1 MRKSHASLRPRKQSA
16 GLSLI
21 ELMIAMT
28 IGLLLVIG
36 IIQIFSASRAT
47 YQMQDG
53 VARIQENGRFITQFL
68 QKQLRMGGY
77 MGCGSDLE
85 RGRQL
90 TFVNHLDTYAGN
102 TVDDAHRF
110 QRPVEGFA
118 GTDATELAS
127 LLPSGITPL
136 TDSDVL
142 VLRTASADSVP
153 VLEVSQDAGHLILTA
168 TLGTDATSVFSDS
181 SGAAIPYFL
190 ENCRSSDVFVGTLTG
205 TSLVANGKSTENVYL
220 DTSVTTCGVGGC
232 PWDFRISNAFLN
244 APNGGIT
251 PTESGFAASS
261 KQLNAE
267 VHRAEFTMVY
277 VAKNPTTQQP
287 VLYVLQSSRKANALA
302 DPEEMA
308 DGIEALKLLYGVDTD
323 NDGQVDKYRTAAQV
337 AAGATGAALDAN
349 WSQVL
354 SIRIGMLLRSPESA
368 PGATNPDGGYK
379 VLGLPITTAPNDGHL
394 RQVYET
400 TVAVRNR
407 VFTS

>member
-1 MRKSHASLRPRKQSA
+1 MRKSHFFLHPRKQSA

-68 QKQLRMGGY
+68 QKQLRMGGF

-118 GTDATELAS
+118 GSDTTELAS
-127 LLPSGITPL
+127 LLPTGVTPL
-136 TDSDVL
+136 ADSDVL

-153 VLEVSQDAGHLILTA
+153 VLEVSQDSNHLILTA
-168 TLGTDATSVFSDS
+168 TLGADAPNVFSDS

-205 TSLVANGKSTENVYL
+205 TSLVAIGNLIPNVYL
-220 DTSVTTCGVGGC
+220 DTSVTTCGAGGC

-251 PTESGFAASS
+251 PTASGFAPST

-277 VAKNPTTQQP
+277 VAKNNATSQP
-287 VLYVLQSSRKANALA
+287 ALYVRQFKRNADALA

-308 DGIEALKLLYGVDTD
+308 DGIEALKFLYGVDKD
-323 NDGQVDKYRTAAQV
+323 NDGQVDEYQTAAKV
-337 AAGATGAALDAN
+337 AAGATGAALDAK
-349 WSQVL
+349 WGQVL

-368 PGATNPDGGYK
+368 PGAVKPYGGYK
-379 VLGLPITTAPNDGHL
+379 VLGKDITTTPDDGHL

-400 TVAVRNR
+400 TIAVRNR

>member
-1 MRKSHASLRPRKQSA
+1 MRKSHASLCPRKQSA

-21 ELMIAMT
+21 ELMVAMT

-36 IIQIFSASRAT
+36 MIQIFSASRAT

-53 VARIQENGRFITQFL
+53 VARIQENGRFITQFV
-68 QKQLRMGGY
+68 QKQFRMGGF

-85 RGRQL
+85 RNRQL

-102 TVDDAHRF
+102 TVDDVHRF

-118 GTDATELAS
+118 AGDAPTTLF
-127 LLPSGITPL
+127 PSGHGPVTG
-136 TDSDVL
+136 TDVL

-153 VLEVSQDAGHLILTA
+153 VLSVAQDSNHLVLTA
-168 TLGTDATSVFSDS
+168 SLGVDAANVFDKEQ
-181 SGAAIPYFL
+181 GAAVPYFI

-205 TSLVANGKSTENVYL
+205 TKLVATGNLTPNVYL
-220 DTSVTTCGVGGC
+220 DPAVDTCGAGGC

-244 APNGGIT
+244 APNGGIA
-251 PTESGFAASS
+251 PSGTGFSASS

-267 VHRAEFTMVY
+267 VHRAEFTMIY
-277 VAKNPTTQQP
+277 VAENTTTSQP
-287 VLYVLQSSRKANALA
+287 ALYVRQFKRDANELA

-323 NDGQVDKYRTAAQV
+323 NDGQVDKYRTADEV
-337 AAGATGAALDAN
+337 AAGATGNALDAN
-349 WSQVL
+349 WGQVL
-354 SIRIGMLLRSPESA
+354 SVRIGMLLRSPEVA
-368 PGATNPDGGYK
+368 GANKPSDGYK
-379 VLGLPITTAPNDGHL
+379 VLGTDITTTPDDGHL

-400 TVAVRNR
+400 TIAVRNR

>member
-1 MRKSHASLRPRKQSA
+1 MRTLHAHPRPRLHSA

-36 IIQIFSASRAT
+36 MIQIFSASRAT

-68 QKQLRMGGY
+68 QKQLRMGGF

-85 RGRQL
+85 RGRQM
-90 TFVNHLDTYAGN
+90 TFVNHMDTYAGN

-118 GTDATELAS
+118 AEDAPTTLF
-127 LLPSGITPL
+127 PSGHGPMTG
-136 TDSDVL
+136 TDVL

-153 VLEVSQDAGHLILTA
+153 VLDVSQDAGHLILTA
-168 TLGTDATSVFSDS
+168 TLGVDATNLFSDS

-205 TSLVANGKSTENVYL
+205 TSLVANGKSTENIYL
-220 DTSVTTCGVGGC
+220 DPSVTTCDLAGNC
-232 PWDFRISNAFLN
+232 PWDFRISNAYLN
-244 APNGGIT
+244 APNGGIVKT
-251 PTESGFAASS
+251 DSGDFVPSS

-267 VHRAEFTMVY
+267 VHRADFTMVY
-277 VAKNPTTQQP
+277 VAENTTTHQP
-287 VLYVLQSSRKANALA
+287 ALYVLQSSHKADALA

-308 DGIEALKLLYGVDTD
+308 DGIEALKFLYGVDTN
-323 NDGQVDKYRTAAQV
+323 NDGQVDKYQKAAEV
-337 AAGATGAALDAN
+337 AAGATSAALDEK
-349 WSQVL
+349 WGQVL

-368 PGATNPDGGYK
+368 PGATKPEHGYK
-379 VLGLPITTAPNDGHL
+379 VLGTDITDTPDDGHL

-400 TVAVRNR
+400 TIAVRNR

>member
-1 MRKSHASLRPRKQSA
+1 MRKLHAFPRPRLYSA

-36 IIQIFSASRAT
+36 MIQIFSASRAT

-53 VARIQENGRFITQFL
+53 VARIQENGRFITQFV
-68 QKQLRMGGY
+68 QKQFRMGGF

-85 RGRQL
+85 RNRQL

-102 TVDDAHRF
+102 AVDDAHRF

-118 GTDATELAS
+118 AEDAPTALF
-127 LLPSGITPL
+127 PSGHGPEGGG
-136 TDSDVL
+136 DVL
-142 VLRTASADSVP
+142 VLRTASADSAP
-153 VLEVSQDAGHLILTA
+153 VLSVAQDSNHVVLTA
-168 TLGTDATSVFSDS
+168 LLSPDAADVFADS
-181 SGAAIPYFL
+181 IGSAIPYFL
-190 ENCRSSDVFVGTLTG
+190 ENCRSSDVFVGTITG
-205 TSLVANGKSTENVYL
+205 TDLKVTGNLTPNVYL
-220 DTSVTTCGVGGC
+220 DPAVTTCGAGGC

-244 APNGGIT
+244 APDGGIT
-251 PTESGFAASS
+251 PSGTGFAPSS

-267 VHRAEFTMVY
+267 VHRAEFTMIY
-277 VAKNPTTQQP
+277 VAKNTAQQP
-287 VLYVLQSSRKANALA
+287 ALYVRQFKRNANELA

-308 DGIEALKLLYGVDTD
+308 EGIEAFKLRYGVDTN
-323 NDGQVDKYRTAAQV
+323 NDGQVDEYRTAAEV
-337 AAGATGAALDAN
+337 AAGATGAALDAK
-349 WSQVL
+349 WAQVL

-368 PGATNPDGGYK
+368 PGATKPDGGYR
-379 VLGLPITTAPNDGHL
+379 VLDTSITTTPDDGHL

-400 TVAVRNR
+400 TIAVRNR